1 MLLLCCSYASVSL
14 VKLSSP
20 FVDCLNSKIY
30 TFLFASSVTTP
41 SSRLPQKRS
50 VRQNSITTLAG
61 RLPQK
66 LSVQKNSSARDSDIM
81 KTWSKT
87 AGVFSFN
94 DQSVINRCECS
105 HDVLFAN
112 AHKASRGNL
121 LLVACLFS
129 SASFPSSCQCCC
141 QLSLLLQ
148 LTKCTVPA
156 IQLFLQNCAQ
166 PHEDKKYVLPH
177 INSMILSHDET
188 CKVLLLLTWNSVFPR
203 ILSLTTNFFFP
214 KIDKNRP
221 KTNRGAV
228 PRTPYFWGS
237 LLPGPPR
244 WMLDVWPQWCWKR
257 ISHTRLVE
265 TVICKFVHT

>member
-166 PHEDKKYVLPH
+166 PHEDRTCVLSH
-177 INSMILSHDET
+177 INLYLSMRHAMSYH
-188 CKVLLLLTWNSVFPR
+188 S
-203 ILSLTTNFFFP
+203 
-214 KIDKNRP
+214 
-221 KTNRGAV
+221 
-228 PRTPYFWGS
+228 
-237 LLPGPPR
+237 
-244 WMLDVWPQWCWKR
+244 
-257 ISHTRLVE
+257 
-265 TVICKFVHT
+265 